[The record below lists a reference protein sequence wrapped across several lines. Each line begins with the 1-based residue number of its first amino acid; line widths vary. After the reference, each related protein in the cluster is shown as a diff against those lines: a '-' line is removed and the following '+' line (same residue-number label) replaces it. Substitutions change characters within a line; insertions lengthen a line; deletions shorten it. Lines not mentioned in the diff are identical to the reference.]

1 MARRPA
7 NTPRRGRGA
16 NENPDGRFEAET
28 RSWVDDGWSNSAS
41 DAPEPLKTEVRA
53 STPRSVLSG
62 NDSPDIPFR
71 LSINPYQGCE
81 HGCSYCYARPAHAYL
96 GLSPGLDFETR
107 LIAKTGAAEVLARE
121 LGRKGHQVST
131 VALGAN
137 TDPYQPVERR
147 LGITREILEVLAEA
161 RHPVVVITKNALV
174 ERDIELLAS
183 LAGHGSARV
192 FLSITSL
199 DSDLSRRL
207 EPRASRPARRV
218 EAIRR
223 LSEAGIPAGV
233 MFAPVIPALN
243 EHELEAVLEAAAGAG
258 ARHAGYVM
266 LRLPREVRPLFKRWL
281 EDHEPLKAARVMAIV
296 RELRDGRE
304 NDSTFGRR
312 LVGQGPFAELLRQR
326 FRVSCRRLG
335 LDAHPPELD
344 ASHFRPPGQAGQRS
358 LF

>member
-1 MARRPA
+1 M
-7 NTPRRGRGA
+7 
-16 NENPDGRFEAET
+16 
-28 RSWVDDGWSNSAS
+28 SV
-41 DAPEPLKTEVRA
+41 
-53 STPRSVLSG
+53 PRSVLTT
-62 NDSPDIPFR
+62 NESPDIPFR
-71 LSINPYQGCE
+71 HSINPYQGCE

-107 LIAKTGAAEVLARE
+107 LIAKTGAAGVLARE
-121 LGRKGHQVST
+121 LRRGAHEPST

-147 LGITREILEVLAEA
+147 LRITREILEVLAEA
-161 RHPVVVITKNALV
+161 RHPVAVITKNALV
-174 ERDIELLAS
+174 ERDIDLLAS
-183 LAGHGSARV
+183 LAEVGAARV

-199 DSDLSRRL
+199 DSELSRRL

-266 LRLPREVRPLFKRWL
+266 LRLPHEVRPLFKRWL
-281 EDHEPLKAARVMAIV
+281 HEHAPLKAARVMAIV
-296 RELRDGRE
+296 RELRAGRE
-304 NDSTFGRR
+304 NDPTFGRR
-312 LVGQGPFAELLRQR
+312 LVGQGPFAELIRQR
-326 FRVSCRRLG
+326 FAVTCRRLG
-335 LDAHPPELD
+335 LDSSPPALD
-344 ASHFRPPGQAGQRS
+344 GSRFRPPGPAGQRA